1 LSKYNFPENKLIKH
15 NPDILFYSNI
25 FLFFLYFLY
34 TIKNVI
40 FENKIL
46 NKNSFLLALLY
57 LKYLY
62 DCILNS
68 KDDLI
73 YNYEFRRIIMWS
85 FTTPVMLKMYCDINE
100 LTLFDIN
107 FQYHIIPIIINVLI
121 YPYKNTYLYNFFT
134 VSSNIMFCFFMKKLY
149 LNRNKIFGNLYL
161 YIWCLF
167 IIINIIEISKLTNTD
182 IINIYYSYADFFSKI
197 ITNIVINDYYIEINK
212 TFENIDLQSIDF
224 IGLIIKNIN
233 NYCLDNSL
241 ITAKTENLINNT
253 KNYFKKKIPSSLENL
268 QIELLEKILPFGFDR
283 KVIFNDSLNSSKHN
297 MICVLF
303 TDVVNYT
310 ELAKQYDDV
319 IIFNLLKEIYNK
331 FDSIKKKYS
340 NLQKIETI
348 GDAYMVVG
356 DIYKK
361 TCNHKE
367 VIKQIIMF
375 SFDLLN
381 EIKFIKTPNNQN
393 LSIRIGISIGDVSVG
408 VTSIDIP
415 RLCIVGNTVNFA
427 SRLQSTAEIDTIH
440 VSRHI
445 NEQFKEIVFG
455 FTLETKKNQN
465 IFLKNIGNVETYT
478 IYKKNV

>member
-134 VSSNIMFCFFMKKLY
+134 ISSYILFYFFMKKLH

-167 IIINIIEISKLTNTD
+167 IIINIIEISKLINTD

-233 NYCLDNSL
+233 NYYLDNSL

-253 KNYFKKKIPSSLENL
+253 KNYFKKKYRILKMYDTKSYIFS
-268 QIELLEKILPFGFDR
+268 ISFLLSNIL
-283 KVIFNDSLNSSKHN
+283 I
-297 MICVLF
+297 
-303 TDVVNYT
+303 
-310 ELAKQYDDV
+310 
-319 IIFNLLKEIYNK
+319 
-331 FDSIKKKYS
+331 
-340 NLQKIETI
+340 
-348 GDAYMVVG
+348 
-356 DIYKK
+356 
-361 TCNHKE
+361 
-367 VIKQIIMF
+367 
-375 SFDLLN
+375 LLN
-381 EIKFIKTPNNQN
+381 KNFYIINNMFI
-393 LSIRIGISIGDVSVG
+393 I
-408 VTSIDIP
+408 
-415 RLCIVGNTVNFA
+415 
-427 SRLQSTAEIDTIH
+427 
-440 VSRHI
+440 
-445 NEQFKEIVFG
+445 
-455 FTLETKKNQN
+455 
-465 IFLKNIGNVETYT
+465 
-478 IYKKNV
+478 